1 MEKRKIVYLGTAP
14 GQAESVLIGGLRFER
29 GEVYEFDAELAE
41 RLLAKGGFDVVKPP
55 RAPRSKVLDLGEIQ
69 VTEDENGAG

>member
-1 MEKRKIVYLGTAP
+1 MAKLKIVYLGTAP

-41 RLLAKGGFDVVKPP
+41 RLLAKGGFDVVKPARP
-55 RAPRSKVLDLGEIQ
+55 KKEVVLD
-69 VTEDENGAG
+69 VTEE

>member
-1 MEKRKIVYLGTAP
+1 MAKLKIVYLGTAP

-55 RAPRSKVLDLGEIQ
+55 RVKRDVALVAPE
-69 VTEDENGAG
+69 VTEE